1 MRCDAVVQS
10 EGVGQRTM
18 RDMLEVMDGL
28 GTDSGN
34 ATAAVDADATIVDS
48 ERVVDFAP
56 LGEEEVD
63 DLRRRTAA
71 FLLGEGR

>member
-1 MRCDAVVQS
+1 
-10 EGVGQRTM
+10 M

-28 GTDSGN
+28 GAHSGN
-34 ATAAVDADATIVDS
+34 ATAAVDADATIADLQ
-48 ERVVDFAP
+48 RVADFAP

-63 DLRRRTAA
+63 DVRRRTAA